1 MCESTVYF
9 IKDDR
14 EELVLEGVDC
24 LESEDGQIRLVNIF
38 GEEKMIN
45 ARIKALSLV
54 DHRIVLEPL

>member
-24 LESEDGQIRLVNIF
+24 LESEDGQIRLVNIL